1 MAAHSSAMLTA
12 SPWDLLQRGGELF
25 GQAGEGLGAAAGGA
39 GPFAD
44 LFHHAADALGAV
56 LEGAHRP
63 PDRRDDMLPDDPQG
77 RPHQEHAYDQG
88 RGAGDEGNDIDP
100 RKAAPGRFRLGADGG
115 GEGVEAL
122 LRSAAGD
129 GHIPVGDGVGRLGP
143 AVGAGADQ
151 VDQGVLEGVVVL
163 QQGAVDRA
171 VLLGDKGL
179 ILRQLFVQRRLL
191 RLDLLDQLDHRG
203 MVRRHDVAER
213 QPVDVHYGAP
223 DVLQPGLA
231 DHILVYDGPR
241 VSVDVVDADSRQDVG
256 QQGNQSQKKDG
267 HDKPL
272 LQCKLAFHMF
282 PPSKL
287 RSPGG
292 AR

>member
-1 MAAHSSAMLTA
+1 M
-12 SPWDLLQRGGELF
+12 
-25 GQAGEGLGAAAGGA
+25 
-39 GPFAD
+39 
-44 LFHHAADALGAV
+44 
-56 LEGAHRP
+56 
-63 PDRRDDMLPDDPQG
+63 
-77 RPHQEHAYDQG
+77 
-88 RGAGDEGNDIDP
+88 
-100 RKAAPGRFRLGADGG
+100 
-115 GEGVEAL
+115 
-122 LRSAAGD
+122 
-129 GHIPVGDGVGRLGP
+129 
-143 AVGAGADQ
+143 
-151 VDQGVLEGVVVL
+151 LEGVVVL

-203 MVRRHDVAER
+203 MVRRHDVGQR

-241 VSVDVVDADSRQDVG
+241 VSVDVIDADSRQDVG
-256 QQGNQSQKKDG
+256 QQGDQPQKKDG
-267 HDKPL
+267 HDEPL

-287 RSPGG
+287 RSAGG